1 VKRAA
6 DPAGSDPERRAP
18 APARRASVKA
28 APRDADGRDA
38 DLPAAWMQGLGEF
51 LAWMEVSRSAS
62 PHTLAAY
69 RGDCV
74 ELFEILAH
82 GGHDALRAGRPAV
95 EAFFAALHRRHAPAS
110 IARKLAAVRCLY
122 RFWKRRGRVAVNPWA
137 GVRGPKQEKR
147 LPDFLPIDEM
157 FALLAA
163 PDDTSDLGVR
173 NRAILEMLYAGGF
186 RVSELAGL
194 DVDDVDRAQA
204 QATVTGKGRKERI
217 VPLGSKALEA
227 LAAWLAAR
235 PAFLPKGR
243 VQPALF
249 LGLRGTRLTV
259 RQIARVID
267 AAVARVALAR
277 HVHPHALRHTFATH
291 LLEGGADL
299 RDIQELLGHARL
311 ATTQRY
317 THVTL
322 ARLQEVYDRAHPR
335 ARED

>member
-1 VKRAA
+1 MAR
-6 DPAGSDPERRAP
+6 DESRSRTRRPAGPLRDSSPE
-18 APARRASVKA
+18 VTE
-28 APRDADGRDA
+28 DGRRPA
-38 DLPAAWMQGLGEF
+38 SPALPRPWLQGLDEY
-51 LAWMEVSRSAS
+51 LAWMEVARSAS

-69 RGDCV
+69 RSDCI

-82 GGHDALRAGRPAV
+82 GGFDAFAPGRPGV
-95 EAFFAALHRRHAPAS
+95 EAFFAAQHRRHAPAT

-122 RFWKRRGRVAVNPWA
+122 RFWKRRGRVAANPWA
-137 GVRGPKQEKR
+137 GVRGPKQPQR

-163 PDDTSDLGVR
+163 PDDTSHLGTR

-186 RVSELAGL
+186 RVSELTGL
-194 DVDDVDRAQA
+194 DVDDVDRAQG
-204 QATVTGKGRKERI
+204 QALVTGKGRKERV
-217 VPLGSKALEA
+217 VPVGSKALAA
-227 LAAWLAAR
+227 LDAWLAVR
-235 PAFLPKGR
+235 PRLLPKGR

-249 LGLRGTRLTV
+249 VGVRGTRLTV
-259 RQIARVID
+259 RQIARILD
-267 AAVARVALAR
+267 QAVARVALAR
-277 HVHPHALRHTFATH
+277 RVHPHALRHTFATH

-335 ARED
+335 ARE